1 MTSSAARLFGSALCF
16 SLAGCA
22 QGTPAP
28 EPPAPPEPAAAPLA
42 EAPASEPEPVA
53 SEASEEASA
62 AAAPPPAAAEGT
74 PPEADP
80 ANEQRNIKYVVTP
93 DGLRAELL
101 GVSFAFSA
109 ESVKGPSG
117 FGVKVTVEATASE
130 DRFLLAPKHGP
141 LAFAGA
147 IKRKGKTE
155 PEQFGD
161 ERMGEGTLALS
172 AGKPVKIVREWPDK
186 GKGGALS
193 NGDVLELDVGL
204 WGLGTSEAD
213 RRPAKQFLRVKLKV
227 TDWKGR
233 ATVEPPP
240 SFSGKKK

>member
-1 MTSSAARLFGSALCF
+1 MTSSRVFGSVLCL

-22 QGTPAP
+22 QTPAPESPPAAEPVEAPAAEAPAP
-28 EPPAPPEPAAAPLA
+28 EPPAEAPREEAGVA
-42 EAPASEPEPVA
+42 EAPPVA
-53 SEASEEASA
+53 ET
-62 AAAPPPAAAEGT
+62 T

-80 ANEQRNIKYVVTP
+80 ANDQRNIRYTVTP
-93 DGLRAELL
+93 EGLRAELL
-101 GVSFAFSA
+101 GVSFTCAA

-117 FGVKVTVEATASE
+117 FGVRVTLEATASA
-130 DRFLLAPKHGP
+130 DRSLLAPEHGP

-161 ERMGEGTLALS
+161 ERKGDGTLVLT
-172 AGKPVKIVREWPDK
+172 AGKPVKIVREWPNK
-186 GKGGALS
+186 WQGGALS

-204 WGLGTSEAD
+204 WGLGTSDAD
-213 RRPAKQFLRVKLKV
+213 RRPAKQFLRVKAKV
-227 TDWKGR
+227 TEWKGR

-240 SFSGKKK
+240 AFSGKKK

>member
-1 MTSSAARLFGSALCF
+1 MTSSIARVLGSVLCAT
-16 SLAGCA
+16 LWACA
-22 QGTPAP
+22 PATPAP
-28 EPPAPPEPAAAPLA
+28 EPPPSAPPA
-42 EAPASEPEPVA
+42 EAPPADVPAAEPSPSEP
-53 SEASEEASA
+53 SEEAT
-62 AAAPPPAAAEGT
+62 AAAEPAPAAETT

-80 ANEQRNIKYVVTP
+80 ANDQRNIKYVVTP
-93 DGLRAELL
+93 EGLRAELL
-101 GVSFAFSA
+101 GVSFACNA

-117 FGVKVTVEATASE
+117 FGVKVTLEATASE
-130 DRFLLAPKHGP
+130 DRSLLAPEHGP

-147 IKRKGKTE
+147 VKRKGKPE

-161 ERMGEGTLALS
+161 ERKGDGTLALA
-172 AGKPVKIVREWPDK
+172 AGKPVKLVREWPNK
-186 GKGGALS
+186 GQGGALS

-213 RRPAKQFLRVKLKV
+213 RRPAKQFLRVKVKV

-240 SFSGKKK
+240 AFSGKKK

>member
-1 MTSSAARLFGSALCF
+1 MTSSTARVLGSVLCL

-22 QGTPAP
+22 QTPAP
-28 EPPAPPEPAAAPLA
+28 ESPPSAPAEPVAAPAVDAPAPEPAAAEPREEAGAA
-42 EAPASEPEPVA
+42 EPAPA
-53 SEASEEASA
+53 
-62 AAAPPPAAAEGT
+62 AETT

-80 ANEQRNIKYVVTP
+80 ANEQRNIRYTVTP

-101 GVSFAFSA
+101 GVSFTCAA
-109 ESVKGPSG
+109 ESMKGPSG
-117 FGVKVTVEATASE
+117 FGVKVTLEATASE
-130 DRFLLAPKHGP
+130 DRSLSAPEHGP

-161 ERMGEGTLALS
+161 ERKGDGTLSLT
-172 AGKPVKIVREWPDK
+172 AGKPVKIVREWPNK

-204 WGLGTSEAD
+204 WGLGTSDAD

-240 SFSGKKK
+240 AFSGKKK